1 MHTNTQ
7 NVYLAIQVPNVL
19 YYQCS
24 QYQAVSTLDVIHDV
38 AGGLAQVHLESRLD
52 NPLVIVVSRLF
63 TCGGEEL
70 EAPN

>member
-1 MHTNTQ
+1 M
-7 NVYLAIQVPNVL
+7 
-19 YYQCS
+19 
-24 QYQAVSTLDVIHDV
+24 STLDVIHDV